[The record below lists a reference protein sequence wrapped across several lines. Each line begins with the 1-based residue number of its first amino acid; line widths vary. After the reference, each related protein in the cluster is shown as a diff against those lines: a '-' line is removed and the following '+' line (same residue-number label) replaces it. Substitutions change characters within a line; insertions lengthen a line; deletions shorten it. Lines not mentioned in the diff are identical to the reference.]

1 MDTIGIDLAAQDA
14 KTAVCTISWRAGTA
28 SVAPPLG
35 GADGITED
43 ALVEAVGRGD
53 WVGIDAPFGW
63 PAGFVRAV
71 SGYAEREP
79 WPDLDADALRYRLTD
94 QMVRQELGIS
104 PLSVSSDRI
113 GVAAWRCARLL
124 TLARDGRKAADRT
137 GRDRIV
143 EVYPGAALTRWGLER
158 RGYKARGNS
167 DRKQGQR
174 MKREELLKELEKS
187 ADWLGWEGDARDRCV
202 ESDDFLDA
210 FLCALIA
217 RAAAVGL
224 TVWPGKKKKKEW
236 KAARVEGWIHLP
248 LADSLPGLLEASEKP
263 PPPRP

>member
-1 MDTIGIDLAAQDA
+1 MDTTGIDLAAQDA
-14 KTAVCTISWRAGTA
+14 KTAVCTITWSGRTA

-43 ALVEAVGRGD
+43 ALVEAVRQGN
-53 WVGIDAPFGW
+53 WVGIDSPFGW

-71 SGYAEREP
+71 SGYADRQP

-94 QMVRQELGIS
+94 RLVRDELKLS
-104 PLSVSSDRI
+104 PLSVSADRI
-113 GVAAWRCARLL
+113 GVTAWRCARLL
-124 TLARDGRKAADRT
+124 TLARAGRKAADRT

-158 RGYKARGNS
+158 RGYKSSGNS
-167 DRKQGQR
+167 ERKQGQR
-174 MKREELLKELEKS
+174 LRREALVSELEGS
-187 ADWLGWEGDARDRCV
+187 ADWLRWRDDARDRCL

-217 RAAAVGL
+217 RAAAVGQ
-224 TVWPGKKKKKEW
+224 TVWPKKKKEW
-236 KAARVEGWIHLP
+236 KAARAEGWIHLP
-248 LADSLPGLLEASEKP
+248 RPDSLPELLRASEKP
-263 PPPRP
+263 PPAKP